1 MLNPIRIVFQS
12 IEKTIDASSYIN
24 QRFGLLLDVYA
35 NQEGD
40 HKPINTDHQISA
52 LHHAALINLVA
63 NSQFPQP
70 QLATNQHELNM
81 SQNQQLIAD
90 ERVQC
95 AIQTINNVNPLLPDE
110 QLLSQ
115 AQSYLEAP
123 YLGYTQR
130 TGVIQQVTSM
140 ATLYF
145 FFLDCYVEGAGDV
158 TWVPPRDRQQKA
170 LYSKA
175 IDNLP
180 DDDHYKKVLSEKLSR
195 GLKQL
200 IPVPYNSLVVAA

>member
-12 IEKTIDASSYIN
+12 IEKTIDSSSYIN
-24 QRFGLLLDVYA
+24 QRFGLLLDVYT

-40 HKPINTDHQISA
+40 HKLTNSDHQIST
-52 LHHAALINLVA
+52 LHHTALINLVV

-95 AIQTINNVNPLLPDE
+95 AIQTINNVNPLLPGE
-110 QLLSQ
+110 RLLSQ

-130 TGVIQQVTSM
+130 TGVIQQITNM

-145 FFLDCYVEGAGDV
+145 FFLDCYVDSAGDV
-158 TWVPPRDRQQKA
+158 TWVPPRDRHQKA

-175 IDNLP
+175 ISSL
-180 DDDHYKKVLSEKLSR
+180 DDDQYKKILSQKLSE
-195 GLKQL
+195 GLKRL
-200 IPVPYNSLVVAA
+200 IPVPYNSLVVTA